1 MAGQWTP
8 CTCTATPRGR
18 TAGSWRRRS
27 GSNCRSRTTR
37 RCRTSWGSTP
47 RESAANPWPSRSS
60 CCSGTCSKRRRDGQ
74 VGTVSG
80 MNHLTQDGP
89 ASGQPVPGP
98 MTVVI
103 VDDHQMVLDGLKAM
117 LAPYRDQVEI
127 VGESSDP
134 GRVVRLVNDLKP
146 DAVLLDVR
154 LRGASGLDLCAEILR
169 VTPGCKVV
177 FLTVYDDE
185 QYLYQA
191 LRVGAAGFLLKR
203 IRGGELV
210 DYLRRISD
218 GEVLIDP
225 SLAGRVALSAAR
237 LRSGEFW
244 PGAHL
249 GLTQRESEVLSLLV
263 AGLSNRAVAMR
274 LVVSEETVKTHS
286 RGIYRK
292 LGVSDRA
299 GAVAVALREGVFH

>member
-1 MAGQWTP
+1 MIGTP
-8 CTCTATPRGR
+8 AAQGR
-18 TAGSWRRRS
+18 
-27 GSNCRSRTTR
+27 
-37 RCRTSWGSTP
+37 P
-47 RESAANPWPSRSS
+47 
-60 CCSGTCSKRRRDGQ
+60 RDGYP
-74 VGTVSG
+74 GG
-80 MNHLTQDGP
+80 HDGYRADMERP
-89 ASGQPVPGP
+89 PDRPLRL
-98 MTVVI
+98 VI
-103 VDDHQMVLDGLKAM
+103 IDDHQMVLDGLTAM
-117 LAPYRDQVEI
+117 LRPYREQVEI
-127 VGESSDP
+127 AGESSDA
-134 GRVVRLVNDLKP
+134 REAAQLVVDQKP

-154 LRGASGLDLCAEILR
+154 LRGTSGLDLCTEILAR
-169 VTPGCKVV
+169 VPDCKVV

-210 DYLRRISD
+210 DHLCRICA

-225 SLAGRVALSAAR
+225 ALAGRVALSAAR
-237 LRSGEFW
+237 LSSGEFW

-263 AGLSNRAVAMR
+263 AGLSNRAIAAK

-299 GAVAVALREGVFH
+299 GAVAAALREGLFH

>member
-1 MAGQWTP
+1 MDRMTP
-8 CTCTATPRGR
+8 
-18 TAGSWRRRS
+18 
-27 GSNCRSRTTR
+27 
-37 RCRTSWGSTP
+37 
-47 RESAANPWPSRSS
+47 
-60 CCSGTCSKRRRDGQ
+60 GTIS
-74 VGTVSG
+74 
-80 MNHLTQDGP
+80 
-89 ASGQPVPGP
+89 
-98 MTVVI
+98 VVI

-117 LAPYRDQVEI
+117 LRPYEEQVKI
-127 VGESSDP
+127 VGESSEPSDA
-134 GRVVRLVNDLKP
+134 VRMVTELEP

-154 LRGASGLDLCAEILR
+154 LRGASGLDLCTDILR
-169 VTPGCKVV
+169 VQPGCKVV

-191 LRVGAAGFLLKR
+191 LRLGAAGFLLKR
-203 IRGGELV
+203 IRGAELV
-210 DYLRRISD
+210 DYLRRICD

-263 AGLSNRAVAMR
+263 AGLSNRAIAMK

>member
-1 MAGQWTP
+1 V
-8 CTCTATPRGR
+8 
-18 TAGSWRRRS
+18 SWRGAAGRAGTAEPAGGYRADM
-27 GSNCRSRTTR
+27 
-37 RCRTSWGSTP
+37 
-47 RESAANPWPSRSS
+47 ESPAAAAPLR
-60 CCSGTCSKRRRDGQ
+60 
-74 VGTVSG
+74 
-80 MNHLTQDGP
+80 L
-89 ASGQPVPGP
+89 
-98 MTVVI
+98 VI
-103 VDDHQMVLDGLKAM
+103 IDDHQMVLDGLQAM
-117 LAPYRDQVEI
+117 LRPYRAQVEI
-127 VGESSDP
+127 VGESSDA
-134 GRVVRLVNDLKP
+134 REAVALVAEVAP

-154 LRGASGLDLCAEILR
+154 LRGTSGLDLCTEIRGRL
-169 VTPGCKVV
+169 PDCKVV

-203 IRGGELV
+203 IRGSELV
-210 DYLRRISD
+210 DHLQRIRD

-225 SLAGRVALSAAR
+225 ALAGRVALSAAR

-249 GLTQRESEVLSLLV
+249 GLTQRESEVLSLQV
-263 AGLSNRAVAMR
+263 AGLSNRAIAAK

-299 GAVAVALREGVFH
+299 AAVMAALREGVFR

>member
-1 MAGQWTP
+1 MDQQHYGPA
-8 CTCTATPRGR
+8 
-18 TAGSWRRRS
+18 
-27 GSNCRSRTTR
+27 
-37 RCRTSWGSTP
+37 
-47 RESAANPWPSRSS
+47 
-60 CCSGTCSKRRRDGQ
+60 
-74 VGTVSG
+74 VGTVPDMDRPS
-80 MNHLTQDGP
+80 T
-89 ASGQPVPGP
+89 AP
-98 MTVVI
+98 MRLVI
-103 VDDHQMVLDGLKAM
+103 IDDHQMVLDGLKAM
-117 LAPYRDQVEI
+117 LRPYAGQVEI
-127 VGESSDP
+127 VGECSESADA
-134 GRVVRLVNDLKP
+134 VRTVEKQAP

-154 LRGASGLDLCAEILR
+154 LRGASGLDLCGQILA
-169 VTPGCKVV
+169 VQPGCKVV

-210 DYLRRISD
+210 DYLGRIRD

-225 SLAGRVALSAAR
+225 TLAGRVALSAAR
-237 LRSGEFW
+237 LHSGEFW

-263 AGLSNRAVAMR
+263 AGLSNRAIAAK

-299 GAVAVALREGVFH
+299 AAVAVALREGVFH

>member
-1 MAGQWTP
+1 MT
-8 CTCTATPRGR
+8 RGNLHGYR
-18 TAGSWRRRS
+18 
-27 GSNCRSRTTR
+27 
-37 RCRTSWGSTP
+37 
-47 RESAANPWPSRSS
+47 
-60 CCSGTCSKRRRDGQ
+60 
-74 VGTVSG
+74 SG
-80 MNHLTQDGP
+80 MNGHTP
-89 ASGQPVPGP
+89 RP
-98 MTVVI
+98 MRLVI

-117 LAPYRDQVEI
+117 LGPYRQQVQV
-127 VGESSDP
+127 VGEASDP
-134 GRVVRLVNDLKP
+134 AEAVSLVTSLDP

-154 LRGASGLDLCAEILR
+154 LRGASGLDLCGEILAAR
-169 VTPGCKVV
+169 PACKVV

-210 DYLRRISD
+210 DYLRRIKD

-225 SLAGRVALSAAR
+225 ALAGRVALSAAR
-237 LRSGEFW
+237 LHSGEFW

-263 AGLSNRAVAMR
+263 AGLSNRAIAAK

-299 GAVAVALREGVFH
+299 AAVTVALREGVFH

>member
-1 MAGQWTP
+1 MTW
-8 CTCTATPRGR
+8 
-18 TAGSWRRRS
+18 
-27 GSNCRSRTTR
+27 
-37 RCRTSWGSTP
+37 
-47 RESAANPWPSRSS
+47 E
-60 CCSGTCSKRRRDGQ
+60 GTFP
-74 VGTVSG
+74 G
-80 MNHLTQDGP
+80 MTGP
-89 ASGQPVPGP
+89 P
-98 MTVVI
+98 MRLVI

-117 LAPYRDQVEI
+117 LGPYREQVQV
-127 VGESSDP
+127 VGEASDP
-134 GRVVRLVNDLKP
+134 AEAVSLVTSLDP

-154 LRGASGLDLCAEILR
+154 LRGASGLDLCGDILAAR
-169 VTPGCKVV
+169 PACKVV

-210 DYLRRISD
+210 DYLRRIKD

-225 SLAGRVALSAAR
+225 ALAGRVALSAAR
-237 LRSGEFW
+237 LHSGEFW

-263 AGLSNRAVAMR
+263 AGLSNRAIAAK

-286 RGIYRK
+286 RGISRK

-299 GAVAVALREGVFH
+299 AAVTVALREGVFH

>member
-1 MAGQWTP
+1 MTW
-8 CTCTATPRGR
+8 
-18 TAGSWRRRS
+18 
-27 GSNCRSRTTR
+27 
-37 RCRTSWGSTP
+37 
-47 RESAANPWPSRSS
+47 E
-60 CCSGTCSKRRRDGQ
+60 GTFP
-74 VGTVSG
+74 G
-80 MNHLTQDGP
+80 MTGP
-89 ASGQPVPGP
+89 P
-98 MTVVI
+98 MRLVI

-117 LAPYRDQVEI
+117 LGPYREQVQV
-127 VGESSDP
+127 VGEASDP
-134 GRVVRLVNDLKP
+134 AEAVSLVTSLDP

-154 LRGASGLDLCAEILR
+154 LRGASGLDLCGDILAAR
-169 VTPGCKVV
+169 PACKVV

-210 DYLRRISD
+210 DYLRRIAD

-237 LRSGEFW
+237 LHSGEFW

-263 AGLSNRAVAMR
+263 AGLSNRAIAAK

-299 GAVAVALREGVFH
+299 AAVTVALREGVFH

>member
-1 MAGQWTP
+1 MERLSAGP
-8 CTCTATPRGR
+8 LR
-18 TAGSWRRRS
+18 
-27 GSNCRSRTTR
+27 
-37 RCRTSWGSTP
+37 
-47 RESAANPWPSRSS
+47 
-60 CCSGTCSKRRRDGQ
+60 
-74 VGTVSG
+74 
-80 MNHLTQDGP
+80 
-89 ASGQPVPGP
+89 
-98 MTVVI
+98 VVI

-117 LAPYRDQVEI
+117 LAPYADQV
-127 VGESSDP
+127 VVAGESSDP
-134 GRVVRLVNDLKP
+134 AAAVRVVTAAEP

-154 LRGASGLDLCAEILR
+154 LNGTSGLDVCTEILR
-169 VTPGCKVV
+169 ARPDCKVV

-185 QYLYQA
+185 QYLFQA

-203 IRGGELV
+203 IRGAELV
-210 DYLRRISD
+210 DYLRRICA

-263 AGLSNRAVAMR
+263 AGLSNRAIAMK